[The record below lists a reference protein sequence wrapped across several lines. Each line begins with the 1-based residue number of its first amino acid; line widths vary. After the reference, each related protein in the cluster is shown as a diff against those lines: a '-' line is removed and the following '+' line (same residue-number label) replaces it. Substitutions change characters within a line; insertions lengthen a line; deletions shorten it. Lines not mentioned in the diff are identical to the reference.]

1 MWPLPRQRNRGVEM
15 SDLAKL
21 TLRYIHEFNSFA
33 SGLPIDLRAGC
44 RLALA
49 ARLIAGEYELIE
61 E

>member
-1 MWPLPRQRNRGVEM
+1 M
-15 SDLAKL
+15 SDLARL

-33 SGLPIDLRAGC
+33 SGLSTGVRASC